1 MCPPIAAR
9 AKRRRPVVSA
19 ALRILLIA
27 NATAS
32 SVTARK
38 RVVIAKLLSGA
49 HDVEVALTERR
60 GHAAELAA
68 AAAADGADVVVVL
81 GGDGTLNEAA
91 NGLAGTDCA
100 LAVLPGGSTNVLAR
114 TLDLADDPVQA
125 TLQVLDALDLGLI
138 RRVAL
143 GRVAALSPLPAGT
156 HLERRGPVSSEDEA
170 PRWFTFHVG
179 IGWDAATVAEV
190 ERRGRLKRHLNH
202 LLFIYAG
209 LSAFARD
216 TDQASPWFRVDV
228 DGEVV
233 EGWQCLVLNSN
244 PYTFVGSRAFDV
256 DPSATLDARPT
267 LAVATRFGAWD
278 LMSLAATALRGG
290 GIEAHP
296 AVRMFRG
303 FEEARVEALR
313 PLPWQVDGDYL
324 GEVGGL
330 TLDAAA
336 DALSLVTPGPQRP
349 RRPGPGQRSR
359 RRRGVPAWLRGGR

>member
-1 MCPPIAAR
+1 M
-9 AKRRRPVVSA
+9 
-19 ALRILLIA
+19 RILLIA

-60 GHAAELAA
+60 GHASELAA
-68 AAAADGADVVVVL
+68 AAATDGVDVVVVL

-91 NGLAGTDCA
+91 NGLAGTACA
-100 LAVLPGGSTNVLAR
+100 MAVLPGGSTNVLAR

-125 TLQVLDALDLGLI
+125 TLQLLDALDLGLI

-143 GRVAALSPLPAGT
+143 GRVAQLSPLTPGT
-156 HLERRGPVSSEDEA
+156 EIPRRGPASPASEA

-179 IGWDAATVAEV
+179 IGWDAAAVAEV

-209 LSAFARD
+209 LAAYFRD
-216 TDQASPWFRVDV
+216 TDRNSPWFRVTV

-256 DPSATLDARPT
+256 DPQATLDARPT
-267 LAVATRFGAWD
+267 LVVADQFQPWD
-278 LMSLAATALRGG
+278 LLTLAAVALRGG
-290 GIEAHP
+290 GVDDHH

-303 FEEARVEALR
+303 FEQAQIEALR

-324 GEVGGL
+324 GEVAGL
-330 TLDAAA
+330 TLEAESDV
-336 DALSLVTPGPQRP
+336 LSLVTPGPPRP

-359 RRRGVPAWLRGGR
+359 RRRGVPAWLRGDR